1 VRNRPSK
8 AIMLESIIGYR
19 SPVGSQM
26 AMWLR
31 DIINRSWFRFA
42 SFRLNLS
49 SASYQHFAFPIGQS
63 K

>member
-1 VRNRPSK
+1 MRNRPSK

-31 DIINRSWFRFA
+31 DIIIAHGLGLA
-42 SFRLNLS
+42 SFHLNLS